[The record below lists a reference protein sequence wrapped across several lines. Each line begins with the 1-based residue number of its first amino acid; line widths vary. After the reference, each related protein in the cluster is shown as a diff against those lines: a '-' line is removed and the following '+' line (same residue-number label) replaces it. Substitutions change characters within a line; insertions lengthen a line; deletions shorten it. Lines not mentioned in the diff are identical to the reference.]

1 MSSTSPHPRHAASR
15 PHLRHVPAP
24 VRPLLRAAS
33 LIALAVATFL
43 LAAVFTACG
52 PAYAATASTAST
64 ASTATASSDAPSQD
78 SPTSP
83 GSPEPCP
90 AGEATGGTCG
100 TDGAIASDGS
110 PLTDQAAPQP
120 SPTSDQPQR
129 RCKGCRLTQEEYEAR
144 QADKQAAHDR
154 AVARAERGQARR
166 DEAARKRAEREQK
179 RASRSS
185 SADRTSRSSSRSGSK
200 ASTGSQTDSNAP
212 ALPGTSPDSSQ
223 AADGP
228 GDGSQAYSSDTDAS
242 APDASTPS
250 DVPAHAQPPAPYD
263 PSKDPA
269 AVKREAARQA
279 ADAVAS
285 RRPVPTTPA
294 SSATPAAA
302 ATPHAGHSVLG
313 TIALA
318 GLAGTIAYRRFRSSS
333 RHLRHQRA

>member
-1 MSSTSPHPRHAASR
+1 MSRPRHAA
-15 PHLRHVPAP
+15 PTHIPTPLR
-24 VRPLLRAAS
+24 LLLKAAG
-33 LIALAVATFL
+33 LITLAVATFL

-52 PAYAATASTAST
+52 PAYAATASSDPA
-64 ASTATASSDAPSQD
+64 ASTATSPTA
-78 SPTSP
+78 PTSP
-83 GSPEPCP
+83 ASPTSPEPCP
-90 AGEATGGTCG
+90 PGEATGGTCG

-110 PLTDQAAPQP
+110 PLTGQAASQP
-120 SPTSDQPQR
+120 SPTSDQPAR
-129 RCKGCRLTQEEYEAR
+129 RCKGCRLSQEEYDAR

-200 ASTGSQTDSNAP
+200 ASTGSQTGSSTS
-212 ALPGTSPDSSQ
+212 ALPDTSPDSSQ

-242 APDASTPS
+242 ASDAAPLQS
-250 DVPAHAQPPAPYD
+250 DVPAHARPPAPYD

-269 AVKREAARQA
+269 AVRREAARAA

-285 RRPVPTTPA
+285 HKPVPASPSTATTSPTSPSPA
-294 SSATPAAA
+294 
-302 ATPHAGHSVLG
+302 PHAGHSVLG
-313 TIALA
+313 TLALA
-318 GLAGTIAYRRFRSSS
+318 GLAGTIAYRRLRSGS

>member
-52 PAYAATASTAST
+52 PAYAATASTA
-64 ASTATASSDAPSQD
+64 TASSDAPSQA

-110 PLTDQAAPQP
+110 PLTGQAASQP
-120 SPTSDQPQR
+120 SPASDQPQR

-200 ASTGSQTDSNAP
+200 ASTGSQTGSNAP

-228 GDGSQAYSSDTDAS
+228 GDGSQTYSSDTDTSAPDTS

-285 RRPVPTTPA
+285 REPVPTTP
-294 SSATPAAA
+294 SPSATTAT

-318 GLAGTIAYRRFRSSS
+318 GLAGTVAYRRFRSGS

>member
-15 PHLRHVPAP
+15 PSSRHVPAP

-52 PAYAATASTAST
+52 PAYAATASTAT
-64 ASTATASSDAPSQD
+64 ASTATSPTAPT

-110 PLTDQAAPQP
+110 PLTGQAASQP

-269 AVKREAARQA
+269 VVKREAARQA

-285 RRPVPTTPA
+285 HKPVPASPSTATTSPTSTSPGA
-294 SSATPAAA
+294 G
-302 ATPHAGHSVLG
+302 AGHSVLG

-318 GLAGTIAYRRFRSSS
+318 GLAGTVAYRRFRSGS